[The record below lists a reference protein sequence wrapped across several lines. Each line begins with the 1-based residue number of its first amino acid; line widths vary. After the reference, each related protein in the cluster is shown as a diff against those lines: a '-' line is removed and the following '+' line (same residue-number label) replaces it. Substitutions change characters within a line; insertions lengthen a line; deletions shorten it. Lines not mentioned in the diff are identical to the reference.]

1 MAASA
6 EAVEISAA
14 EAQAAAGDMKPRT
27 FLDQLD
33 DVRVIAAIQEAER
46 TTSGEIRVFVSARKL
61 RGDDI
66 IARAGRRFEKL
77 GMTAT
82 RERNGV
88 LLFFMPRE
96 RKFAVIGDI
105 AIHEK
110 CGSPFWEEIA
120 SGLRERLARGDFTEA
135 VVQAVARAGKALAE
149 HFPRNGDD
157 HNELPDEIG
166 RES

>member
-1 MAASA
+1 
-6 EAVEISAA
+6 
-14 EAQAAAGDMKPRT
+14 MKAKT

-33 DVRVIAAIQEAER
+33 DARVIAAIKEAESA
-46 TTSGEIRVFVSARKL
+46 TSGEIRVFVSGRKL

-66 IARAGRRFEKL
+66 MTRAARRFEKL

-96 RKFAVIGDI
+96 RKFAIIGDT

-110 CGSPFWEEIA
+110 CGAPFWEDIA
-120 SGLRERLARGDFTEA
+120 AGLRERLARGDFTEA
-135 VVQAVARAGKALAE
+135 VIEAVSRAGKALAA
-149 HFPRNGDD
+149 HFPRTGDD